1 MKNRENTQNSYE
13 SMPFLMDI
21 NIIFRENYPISY
33 DMHWHKPIELMYY
46 PKNAKSEHHPV
57 FSVNGETYVMNPGD
71 ILFVWPGELHE
82 TIDNAEQQIIG
93 LQFSPT
99 IFTEMSD
106 FASYMHLFRAYHLID
121 AETKTD
127 LAQSVSDHIHAILQI
142 WEDQKPFTNTR
153 MVIALYE
160 MFMELGLYLGDHFA
174 CELGQ
179 KGIEANKTFAKITEA
194 CRYIQENCDQMLTL
208 QSVSDYVGFSTYYFS
223 RVFKSLTSTSFLEYL
238 TMQRIKKAQTLLADS
253 SLSITDIAYQSGY
266 TSISTFNRVFR
277 KSRGCSPTEY
287 RKYYT

>member
-1 MKNRENTQNSYE
+1 MEKPHNSYE
-13 SMPFLMDI
+13 SLPFTMDI

-33 DMHWHKPIELMYY
+33 DMHWHKPIEMMYY
-46 PKNAKSEHHPV
+46 PKNAKSGHNPI
-57 FSVNGETYVMNPGD
+57 FKINQETYEMHPGD
-71 ILFVWPGELHE
+71 ILFVWSGELHE
-82 TIDNAEQQIIG
+82 TIDNTEGQIIG

-99 IFTEMSD
+99 LFTEMPD
-106 FASYMHLFRAYHLID
+106 FASYIHLFRAHHLFD
-121 AETKTD
+121 AETNPD
-127 LAQSVSDHIHAILQI
+127 LTQTLSEHIDAILQI
-142 WEDQKPFTNTR
+142 WVDEKPFTNTR
-153 MVIALYE
+153 MVITLYE
-160 MFMELGLYLGDHFA
+160 MFMELGLYLRDHFA
-174 CELGQ
+174 YEFGQ
-179 KGIEANKTFAKITEA
+179 KGLEANKTFAKITEA

-238 TMQRIKKAQTLLADS
+238 TMQRIKKAQSLLADS

>member
-1 MKNRENTQNSYE
+1 
-13 SMPFLMDI
+13 
-21 NIIFRENYPISY
+21 
-33 DMHWHKPIELMYY
+33 MYY
-46 PKNAKSEHHPV
+46 PKNAKSGHNPV
-57 FSVNGETYVMNPGD
+57 FKINQETYEMHPGD
-71 ILFVWPGELHE
+71 ILFVWSGELHE
-82 TIDNAEQQIIG
+82 TIDNTEGQIIG

-99 IFTEMSD
+99 LFTEMPD
-106 FASYMHLFRAYHLID
+106 FASYIHLFRAHHLFD
-121 AETKTD
+121 AETNPD
-127 LAQSVSDHIHAILQI
+127 LTQTLSEHIDAILQI
-142 WEDQKPFTNTR
+142 WADEKPFTNTR
-153 MVIALYE
+153 MVITLYE
-160 MFMELGLYLGDHFA
+160 MFMELGLFLGDHFA
-174 CELGQ
+174 YEFGQ
-179 KGIEANKTFAKITEA
+179 KGLEANKTFAKITEA

-223 RVFKSLTSTSFLEYL
+223 RVFKSLTTTSFLEYL

>member
-1 MKNRENTQNSYE
+1 MEKIEFLDFIKVCMDFIKFPENEECLKAYTDMQSKLVVKAY
-13 SMPFLMDI
+13 MPMD
-21 NIIFRENYPISY
+21 E
-33 DMHWHKPIELMYY
+33 K
-46 PKNAKSEHHPV
+46 
-57 FSVNGETYVMNPGD
+57 
-71 ILFVWPGELHE
+71 
-82 TIDNAEQQIIG
+82 
-93 LQFSPT
+93 
-99 IFTEMSD
+99 
-106 FASYMHLFRAYHLID
+106 
-121 AETKTD
+121 
-127 LAQSVSDHIHAILQI
+127 
-142 WEDQKPFTNTR
+142 
-153 MVIALYE
+153 VIALYE
-160 MFMELGLYLGDHFA
+160 MFMELGLHLRNHFA